1 MDPKGAKES
10 TNRRSKPK
18 WSLVAPGTPNQTP
31 MWKFTG
37 PKRNRGPKKKLN
49 TDKIRQARK
58 ILQNRWSTSGP
69 QRMMARETLEKL
81 NIEPPETSSEDSTD
95 SELENVSGWAEKIT
109 TPSRDPEEEKGSR
122 EGQRWVAWEPPS
134 QEFRGLE
141 VTHWRLD
148 GDRTLTYSEGQGWME
163 HTTRPAEGNYRPASP
178 PGGGFY
184 RWTSITSPAHWHDDH
199 DHVATLREAAL
210 ATAAICVTKKKDLD
224 HLPVPNR
231 LRAEITCWHHRFYP
245 EEHKGETRYNT
256 GECAACCRTRCIACC
271 CKFSKAR
278 VQALPSPPEA

>member
-10 TNRRSKPK
+10 TNRRSKPR
-18 WSLVAPGTPNQTP
+18 WSLVAPGTPNQAP

-81 NIEPPETSSEDSTD
+81 NIEPPETSSDDSTD
-95 SELENVSGWAEKIT
+95 SDLENVSSWAEKRT
-109 TPSRDPEEEKGSR
+109 TPSRDPEKEKGSR

-224 HLPVPNR
+224 
-231 LRAEITCWHHRFYP
+231 
-245 EEHKGETRYNT
+245 
-256 GECAACCRTRCIACC
+256 
-271 CKFSKAR
+271 
-278 VQALPSPPEA
+278 Q